1 MKRLLILLILF
12 LLVSNVIA
20 AELPDPTSIY
30 KYNFSVE
37 LLWGTLLSTSTVWVP
52 ISSRFKIKSG
62 VVGIHD
68 LKSKFGNQKWEMQLD
83 STNKV
88 LLEFVINK
96 NSSPTNNLNYQFY
109 RMRVI
114 YWIEDSKGI
123 IISEK
128 VTSLASNWKI
138 IHTKTK
144 KEK

>member
-1 MKRLLILLILF
+1 MKRLLVLLILF
-12 LLVSNVIA
+12 LLVNNIA
-20 AELPDPTSIY
+20 VAELSDPTNQY

-37 LLWGTLLSTSTVWVP
+37 LLWGTLVSTSTIWVP
-52 ISSRFKIKSG
+52 IPSTFKIKSG
-62 VVGIHD
+62 VVGVHD
-68 LKSKFGNQKWEMQLD
+68 SKSKFGNQQWEMSLGN
-83 STNKV
+83 TNKV

-109 RMRVI
+109 RIRVI
-114 YWIEDSKGI
+114 YWIEGSKGI

-138 IHTKTK
+138 IHTKTN